1 MNTSLL
7 AAALAALPL
16 LAAADAA
23 DPAAA
28 VPQVPYR
35 SVLPLQAA
43 GVAEQDLPWRE
54 ANDAVA
60 RFPRGHA
67 DIVKWENQAAPAAPA
82 SPASGPAPAHEHGA
96 H

>member
-1 MNTSLL
+1 MRTTCLV

-28 VPQVPYR
+28 VPPVTYR
-35 SVLPLQAA
+35 SVLPAQPTPL
-43 GVAEQDLPWRE
+43 AEQDIPWRA
-54 ANDAVA
+54 ANEAVA

-67 DIVKWENQAAPAAPA
+67 DIVKWENGAAPPAAPA
-82 SPASGPAPAHEHGA
+82 SAPAAGSR
-96 H
+96 

>member
-1 MNTSLL
+1 MRTTCLV

-23 DPAAA
+23 DPAAT
-28 VPQVPYR
+28 VPRMIYR
-35 SVLPLQAA
+35 PVLPPQPA
-43 GVAEQDLPWRE
+43 GIAEQDLPWRE

-67 DIVKWENQAAPAAPA
+67 DIVKWEARQAASAPA
-82 SPASGPAPAHEHGA
+82 TPASGTR
-96 H
+96 

>member
-1 MNTSLL
+1 MRTTCL

-28 VPQVPYR
+28 VPPTTYR
-35 SVLPLQAA
+35 SVLPGQPAA
-43 GVAEQDLPWRE
+43 LAEPDLPWRQ

-67 DIVKWENQAAPAAPA
+67 DIVKWENGQAAPAAPA
-82 SPASGPAPAHEHGA
+82 SAPRAPEAGRR
-96 H
+96 